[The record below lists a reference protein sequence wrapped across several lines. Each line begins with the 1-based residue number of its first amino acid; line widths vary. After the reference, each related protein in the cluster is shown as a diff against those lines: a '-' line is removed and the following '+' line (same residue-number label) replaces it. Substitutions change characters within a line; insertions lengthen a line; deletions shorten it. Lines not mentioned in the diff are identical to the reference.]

1 MNRKMEDNGLKPMKL
16 RHLLV
21 LLLFLPVLVSAETI
35 GSSDLVE
42 RNGLMYKKFTNTP
55 FTGRTSGRLQTNY
68 KDGKRHGPFE
78 WYYKNG
84 QLRGEETYKDGKLS
98 GPSESYHKNGQ
109 LLGKSTYKDGKF
121 HGSTEWYYENG
132 QLKDK
137 WTYKDGKKHGP
148 FESYYENGQLQRKGT
163 HKDGKLVGKTC
174 FTETGKTTP
183 CE

>member
-1 MNRKMEDNGLKPMKL
+1 MNRKTEDNRLKPMKL

-21 LLLFLPVLVSAETI
+21 LLFLPALVSAETI
-35 GSSDLVE
+35 DSSDLVE
-42 RNGLMYKKFTNTP
+42 RNGVFYKKFMSVP
-55 FTGRTSGRLQTNY
+55 FTSRTRGIQKATY

-132 QLKDK
+132 QL
-137 WTYKDGKKHGP
+137 
-148 FESYYENGQLQRKGT
+148 QRKGT
-163 HKDGKLVGKTC
+163 HKDGKLVSKTC